1 LRKLGSK
8 KRKRNKRK
16 RRSTKSDFSLSRVGE
31 MAEKEKVREKVE
43 RILEEINEKKGKITR
58 SEIRSLFESIG
69 FEEVTLEY
77 IASMLNASPEEAKEY
92 IDFLMSSREAIAGNL
107 VFSYVSPLLFL
118 HHRESDLFIVVEY
131 DCVLS
136 RGGVFTGTFYTADML
151 RHDFKLFKELLEK
164 ERAR

>member
-1 LRKLGSK
+1 MNI
-8 KRKRNKRK
+8 RNE
-16 RRSTKSDFSLSRVGE
+16 V
-31 MAEKEKVREKVE
+31 EK
-43 RILEEINEKKGKITR
+43 ILEEINEKRGEVTL
-58 SEIRSLFESIG
+58 SEIRNLFESIG

-77 IASMLNASPEEAKEY
+77 IASVLNASLEEAREY
-92 IDFLMSSREAIAGNL
+92 VDLLMSSRESITGNL
-107 VFSYVSPLLFL
+107 VFSSITPLLFL